1 MDGRTQDSNIK
12 TRTIR
17 NPLQNS
23 QLIHDPLCFQI
34 CQPDNKNP
42 QYERFLRP
50 NPSIWRP
57 IHPLIIGRLKS
68 LRTSAFYWGQ
78 LKSKFR
84 IQQHSILVYVS
95 PSLHPPT
102 QRFSCL
108 SARQE
113 ILIMHSCVVKVNKNL
128 TASCLPIP
136 FSLSQRYSY
145 KGEQKCTPYILTV
158 WKDSGAIQQS
168 KNGIERCLQ
177 INKEIMKLKL
187 KALSPPQL
195 VYITWRVY
203 FEPHYWFSPLRAKD
217 ACSLYHL
224 WRHQFKCHQIFLIY
238 PRFLLFLLIENNNIE
253 RYCMN

>member
-1 MDGRTQDSNIK
+1 MRSTCGKSRWLWNSTIPCNGLLTIPITVCKWASFEKRNNLDKLISIPTNVEERFRYDPNFVTVLDGRTQDSNIK

-17 NPLQNS
+17 NPLQIS

-34 CQPDNKNP
+34 RQPDHKNP

-78 LKSKFR
+78 LKPKFR

-113 ILIMHSCVVKVNKNL
+113 ILIMHGQQEFDCE
-128 TASCLPIP
+128 
-136 FSLSQRYSY
+136 LSTSS
-145 KGEQKCTPYILTV
+145 V
-158 WKDSGAIQQS
+158 
-168 KNGIERCLQ
+168 
-177 INKEIMKLKL
+177 
-187 KALSPPQL
+187 
-195 VYITWRVY
+195 
-203 FEPHYWFSPLRAKD
+203 
-217 ACSLYHL
+217 
-224 WRHQFKCHQIFLIY
+224 
-238 PRFLLFLLIENNNIE
+238 
-253 RYCMN
+253 